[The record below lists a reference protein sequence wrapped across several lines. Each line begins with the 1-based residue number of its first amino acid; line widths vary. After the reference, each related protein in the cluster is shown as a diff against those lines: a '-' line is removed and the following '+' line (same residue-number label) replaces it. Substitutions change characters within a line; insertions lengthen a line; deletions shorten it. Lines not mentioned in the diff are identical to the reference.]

1 MSPFARAFLLTLMAG
16 LATGVGSLIALFS
29 KRTTP
34 RFLSVSLGFSAGVMV
49 FVSLVELFNDAR
61 VQLSAIWGAA
71 GGYWGAIAGF
81 FGGMAAIALIDRFV
95 PASVNPHESRAVEAA
110 TYEAADSRACGLA
123 EEPRTQRRGTGRF
136 GGSGARHGHQG
147 RHGKHGMEKLF
158 RTGILTAFVV
168 MLHNFPEGVAT
179 LFASLSDAG
188 LGLTIAFAIAI
199 HNIPEGIA
207 ISVPVYYSTGSR
219 RKAFWYSFLSGLS
232 EPLGA
237 VIGFLL
243 LRPLLAGPTFGII
256 LAAVAGVMIYISL
269 DELLP
274 SAREFG
280 ESHLAMAGLAGGMA
294 VMAAS
299 LALGQ

>member
-1 MSPFARAFLLTLMAG
+1 MAG
-16 LATGVGSLIALFS
+16 LATGVGSFIALFS

-34 RFLSVSLGFSAGVMV
+34 RFLSVSLGFSAGVMI
-49 FVSLVELFNDAR
+49 FVSLVELFSDAR
-61 VQLSAIWGAA
+61 TQLSALWGAA
-71 GGYWGAIAGF
+71 GGYWGAILGF
-81 FGGMAAIALIDRFV
+81 FGGMLAIAIIDRFV
-95 PASVNPHESRAVEAA
+95 PSSINPHESRAGEAA
-110 TYEAADSRACGLA
+110 AYEASDSRACDIEA
-123 EEPRTQRRGTGRF
+123 NPSQKFRRRGDGRWL
-136 GGSGARHGHQG
+136 HGH
-147 RHGKHGMEKLF
+147 HGKRGMEKLF
-158 RTGILTAFVV
+158 RTGIITAFVV
-168 MLHNFPEGVAT
+168 MLHNLPEGMAT
-179 LFASLSDAG
+179 LFASLSDAR

-243 LRPLLAGPTFGII
+243 LRPLLGGPTFGII
-256 LAAVAGVMIYISL
+256 LAAVAGIMIYISL

-299 LALGQ
+299 LALGT

>member
-1 MSPFARAFLLTLMAG
+1 
-16 LATGVGSLIALFS
+16 
-29 KRTTP
+29 
-34 RFLSVSLGFSAGVMV
+34 
-49 FVSLVELFNDAR
+49 
-61 VQLSAIWGAA
+61 
-71 GGYWGAIAGF
+71 
-81 FGGMAAIALIDRFV
+81 
-95 PASVNPHESRAVEAA
+95 
-110 TYEAADSRACGLA
+110 
-123 EEPRTQRRGTGRF
+123 
-136 GGSGARHGHQG
+136 
-147 RHGKHGMEKLF
+147 MEKLF

-168 MLHNFPEGVAT
+168 MLHNVPEGVAT
-179 LFASLSDAG
+179 LFASLSDVK
-188 LGLTIAFAIAI
+188 LGLTITFAIAI

-207 ISVPVYYSTGSR
+207 ISVPVYFATGSR

-243 LRPLLAGPTFGII
+243 LQPLIGGPTFGII
-256 LAAVAGVMIYISL
+256 LAAVAGIMIYISL

-299 LALGQ
+299 LALGM

>member
-1 MSPFARAFLLTLMAG
+1 MNPFIRALLLTAMAG
-16 LATGVGSLIALFS
+16 LATGVGSFIALVS

-34 RFLSVSLGFSAGVMV
+34 RFLSVSLGFSAGVMI

-61 VQLSAIWGAA
+61 TQLSALWGAA
-71 GGYWGAIAGF
+71 GGYWGAILGF
-81 FGGMAAIALIDRFV
+81 FGGMLAIALIDRFV
-95 PASVNPHESRAVEAA
+95 PASINPHESRAGEAA
-110 TYEAADSRACGLA
+110 AYEASDSRACDVNASPTPGF
-123 EEPRTQRRGTGRF
+123 RRRGECRGRL
-136 GGSGARHGHQG
+136 G
-147 RHGKHGMEKLF
+147 RHGRHGMEKLF

-168 MLHNFPEGVAT
+168 MLHNVPEGVAT
-179 LFASLSDAG
+179 LFASLSDVK
-188 LGLTIAFAIAI
+188 LGLTITFAIAI

-207 ISVPVYYSTGSR
+207 ISVPVYFATGSR

-243 LRPLLAGPTFGII
+243 LQPLIGGPTFGII
-256 LAAVAGVMIYISL
+256 LAAVAGIMIYISL

-299 LALGQ
+299 LALGM